1 MAGIY
6 SRFGSNAVDRFR
18 SIFSGQEPE
27 EAPVDEPQGIMSRSR
42 FSGRQGPI
50 AVETASEDT
59 SATSFYE
66 EFARM
71 MAMSST
77 DPDAV
82 ADAVLP
88 SQGSQEPDLSGW
100 ESLPPPPGRRGDQT
114 VQAFGT
120 VPRRSTGGAGSTP
133 LLDFIASGEGDYNSS
148 NRGTIGSRIV
158 GSTSDTVRNNTSL
171 TDMTIGQIR
180 ELQSIK
186 NPNNTNRLFAVG
198 RYQVIP
204 DTLQQAVKD
213 LNLPEDTVFNQD
225 TQDRIGMW
233 LINEKRP
240 AVGAFLSGAD
250 IPVDEAMMSL
260 AKEFASVPVP
270 YDTVDTRGRRV
281 RAGQSFYHHFGGNRA
296 GHSVQ
301 ETRNILM
308 QGREQFDRQR
318 PEGALAPL
326 ASLTPQPNPSR

>member
-18 SIFSGQEPE
+18 SIFSGQGAE

-42 FSGRQGPI
+42 FTGRQGPI
-50 AVETASEDT
+50 AVQPMSEDT

-77 DPDAV
+77 DPDAL

-88 SQGSQEPDLSGW
+88 SQGAQEPDLSGW
-100 ESLPPPPGRRGDQT
+100 ESLSPPPGRRGDQT
-114 VQAFGT
+114 VQALGT
-120 VPRRSTGGAGSTP
+120 VPRSTGGEGSTP

-148 NRGTIGSRIV
+148 NRGTIGSRII
-158 GSTSDTVRNNTSL
+158 GSTSDTVRNNRPL

-180 ELQSIK
+180 ELQSIN
-186 NPNNTNRLFAVG
+186 NPNNPNRLFAVG

-204 DTLQQAVKD
+204 DTMQQAVKD
-213 LNLPEDTVFNQD
+213 LNLPDDAVFNQE

-250 IPVDEAMMSL
+250 VPIDEAMMSL

-296 GHSVQ
+296 GHSVE

-326 ASLTPQPNPSR
+326 ASLAPQPNPSR

>member
-18 SIFSGQEPE
+18 NIFSGGAPQ
-27 EAPVDEPQGIMSRSR
+27 EAPVEEPQGIMSRSR

-50 AVETASEDT
+50 AVQTASQDD

-88 SQGSQEPDLSGW
+88 SQAEQQPDLSGW
-100 ESLPPPPGRRGDQT
+100 ESLPPPPGRRGEQPVQT
-114 VQAFGT
+114 PSMA
-120 VPRRSTGGAGSTP
+120 PRSSSGEGSTP

-158 GSTSDTVRNNTSL
+158 GSTNDTVRNNRRL

-180 ELQSIK
+180 ELQSIN
-186 NPNNTNRLFAVG
+186 NPNNANRLFAVG

-204 DTLQQAVKD
+204 ETLQQAVED
-213 LNLPEDTVFNQD
+213 LNLSEDTVFDQQ

-240 AVGAFLSGAD
+240 AVGAYLSGAD
-250 IPVDEAMMSL
+250 VPIDEAMLSL

-270 YDTVDTRGRRV
+270 FDTVDPRGRRV
-281 RAGQSFYHHFGGNRA
+281 RAGQSYYHHYGGNRA
-296 GHSVQ
+296 GHSVE
-301 ETRNILM
+301 ETRNILK
-308 QGREQFDRQR
+308 QGREQFISQR

-326 ASLTPQPNPSR
+326 ASLVPRPRSSR

>member
-1 MAGIY
+1 MAGMY

-18 SIFSGQEPE
+18 SIFSGGVTQ
-27 EAPVDEPQGIMSRSR
+27 EAPVEEPQGIMARSR

-50 AVETASEDT
+50 AVQPIPEDAP
-59 SATSFYE
+59 STSFYE

-88 SQGSQEPDLSGW
+88 SRDAQEPDLSAW
-100 ESLPPPPGRRGDQT
+100 DNLPPPPGRRSDQT
-114 VQAFGT
+114 VRPLDTA
-120 VPRRSTGGAGSTP
+120 PRLGGGEGSTP
-133 LLDFIASGEGDYNSS
+133 ILDFIASGEGDYNSS

-158 GSTSDTVRNNTSL
+158 GSTRDTVRNDRRL

-180 ELQSIK
+180 ELQNIN
-186 NPNNTNRLFAVG
+186 NPNNANRLFAVG

-204 DTLQQAVKD
+204 ETLQQAVED
-213 LNLPEDTVFNQD
+213 LNLSEDTVFDQE

-240 AVGAFLSGAD
+240 AVGAFLRGGD
-250 IPVDEAMMSL
+250 VPVDEAMMSL

-270 YDTVDTRGRRV
+270 YNTVDPRGRRI
-281 RAGQSFYHHFGGNRA
+281 RAGQSYYHHYGGNRA
-296 GHSVQ
+296 GHSIE

-308 QGREQFDRQR
+308 QGREQFISQR
-318 PEGALAPL
+318 PERAGAPL
-326 ASLTPQPNPSR
+326 ASLVPKPNPSR

>member
-1 MAGIY
+1 MSGTY
-6 SRFGSNAVDRFR
+6 NRFGSNAVGRFR

-27 EAPVDEPQGIMSRSR
+27 EGPVEEAQGIMSRSR

-50 AVETASEDT
+50 SVQPTEQQPTP
-59 SATSFYE
+59 TSFYE

-82 ADAVLP
+82 ADSVLP
-88 SQGSQEPDLSGW
+88 NGRQGDPDLSEW
-100 ESLPPPPGRRGDQT
+100 ERMPPAPGRRGDQT
-114 VQAFGT
+114 SQALGV
-120 VPRRSTGGAGSTP
+120 VPRSVGGAGSTP
-133 LLDFIASGEGDYNSS
+133 LLDFIAAGEGDYNSS

-158 GSTSDTVRNNTSL
+158 GSTSDTVRNNRPL

-180 ELQSIK
+180 QLQSIN
-186 NPNNTNRLFAVG
+186 NPNNADRLFAVG

-204 DTLQQAVKD
+204 DTLNQAVRD
-213 LNLPEDTVFNQD
+213 LKLSDDTVFDQD

-250 IPVDEAMMSL
+250 VPIDEAMMSL
-260 AKEFASVPVP
+260 AREFASVPVP

-301 ETRNILM
+301 ETRNMLL
-308 QGREQFDRQR
+308 QGREQFNRQR

>member
-50 AVETASEDT
+50 AVETASQDT

-88 SQGSQEPDLSGW
+88 SQGAQEPDLSGW

-213 LNLPEDTVFNQD
+213 LNLPEDTVFNQE

-250 IPVDEAMMSL
+250 VPVDEAMMSL

>member
-1 MAGIY
+1 MAGNY
-6 SRFGSNAVDRFR
+6 SRFGSNSVDRFR
-18 SIFSGQEPE
+18 TIFSGNGPQE
-27 EAPVDEPQGIMSRSR
+27 VSVNEPQGIMAKSR

-50 AVETASEDT
+50 NIQPLSRDAS
-59 SATSFYE
+59 STSFYE
-66 EFARM
+66 EFAKM

-77 DPDAV
+77 DPDVV

-88 SQGSQEPDLSGW
+88 SQDSQEPDLSDW
-100 ESLPPPPGRRGDQT
+100 YSMAPAPGRHSDQT
-114 VQAFGT
+114 VQALGT
-120 VPRRSTGGAGSTP
+120 VPRSVGSGGTTP

-148 NRGTIGSRIV
+148 NRGTIGSRII
-158 GSTSDTVRNNTSL
+158 GSTNDTIRNNRPL
-171 TDMTIGQIR
+171 TNMTVGQIR

-204 DTLQQAVKD
+204 DTLQEAVKD
-213 LNLPEDTVFNQD
+213 LNIPDDAVFNQE

-296 GHSVQ
+296 GHSVE
-301 ETRNILM
+301 ETRNILR
-308 QGREQFDRQR
+308 QGREQFDSQR

-326 ASLTPQPNPSR
+326 ASIIPQPNPSR

>member
-1 MAGIY
+1 MAGNY

-18 SIFSGQEPE
+18 SIFSGAETQEV
-27 EAPVDEPQGIMSRSR
+27 PVEEPQGIMSRSR

-50 AVETASEDT
+50 SVQPVSRD
-59 SATSFYE
+59 SSPTSFYE

-77 DPDAV
+77 DPDSV
-82 ADAVLP
+82 ADAILP
-88 SQGSQEPDLSGW
+88 NQTDQEPDLSAW
-100 ESLPPPPGRRGDQT
+100 ENLPPPPGRRNDQAAQT
-114 VQAFGT
+114 PST
-120 VPRRSTGGAGSTP
+120 SPRISGGAGSTP

-148 NRGTIGSRIV
+148 NRGTVGSRIV
-158 GSTSDTVRNNTSL
+158 GSTSDTVRNNRRL

-180 ELQSIK
+180 ELQSIN
-186 NPNNTNRLFAVG
+186 NPKNTNRLFAVG

-204 DTLQQAVKD
+204 DTLQQAIED
-213 LNLPEDTVFNQD
+213 LNLSEDTVFDQQ

-250 IPVDEAMMSL
+250 VPIDEAMMSL

-270 YDTVDTRGRRV
+270 FDTVDPRGRRV
-281 RAGQSFYHHFGGNRA
+281 RAGQSYYHHYGGNRA
-296 GHSVQ
+296 GHSVE

-308 QGREQFDRQR
+308 QGREQFISQR

-326 ASLTPQPNPSR
+326 ASLVPKPNPSR

>member
-1 MAGIY
+1 MAGNY
-6 SRFGSNAVDRFR
+6 SRLGSNAVDRFR
-18 SIFSGQEPE
+18 SIFSGQGAE
-27 EAPVDEPQGIMSRSR
+27 EVPVDETQGIMSRSR

-50 AVETASEDT
+50 AVQPMSEDT

-77 DPDAV
+77 DPDAL

-114 VQAFGT
+114 VQALGT
-120 VPRRSTGGAGSTP
+120 VPRNAGGEGSTP

-148 NRGTIGSRIV
+148 NRGTIGSRII
-158 GSTSDTVRNNTSL
+158 GSTNDTVRNNRPL

-180 ELQSIK
+180 ELQSIN
-186 NPNNTNRLFAVG
+186 NPNNPNRLFAVG

-204 DTLQQAVKD
+204 DTMQQAVKD
-213 LNLPEDTVFNQD
+213 LNLPDDAVFNQE

-250 IPVDEAMMSL
+250 VPIDEAMMSL

-326 ASLTPQPNPSR
+326 ASLAPQPNPSR

>member
-1 MAGIY
+1 MAGNY

-18 SIFSGQEPE
+18 SIFSGDTPQE
-27 EAPVDEPQGIMSRSR
+27 ASLDAPQGIMAKSR
-42 FSGRQGPI
+42 FSRREGPI
-50 AVETASEDT
+50 AIQPLSSDT

-66 EFARM
+66 EFAKM

-88 SQGSQEPDLSGW
+88 SQGAQEPDLSGW
-100 ESLPPPPGRRGDQT
+100 DNMPPPPGSRSDQT
-114 VQAFGT
+114 VQALGT
-120 VPRRSTGGAGSTP
+120 VPRNAGGEGTTP

-148 NRGTIGSRIV
+148 NRGTIGRRII
-158 GSTSDTVRNNTSL
+158 GSTNDTVRNNIPL

-180 ELQSIK
+180 ELQSIN
-186 NPNNTNRLFAVG
+186 NPNNANRLFAVG

-204 DTLQQAVKD
+204 DTLQEAVKD
-213 LNLPEDTVFNQD
+213 LNLPDDAVFNQE

-250 IPVDEAMMSL
+250 VPVDEAMMSL

-270 YDTVDTRGRRV
+270 FDTVDPRGRRV
-281 RAGQSFYHHFGGNRA
+281 RAGQSYYHHYGGNRA
-296 GHSVQ
+296 GHSIE

>member
-1 MAGIY
+1 MAGNY

-88 SQGSQEPDLSGW
+88 SQGAQEPDLSGW

-114 VQAFGT
+114 ARPLDT
-120 VPRRSTGGAGSTP
+120 APRLRGGEGSTP

-158 GSTSDTVRNNTSL
+158 GSTSDTIRNNRRL

-180 ELQSIK
+180 ELQNINS
-186 NPNNTNRLFAVG
+186 PNNTNRLFAVG

-204 DTLQQAVKD
+204 DTLQQAVED
-213 LNLPEDTVFNQD
+213 LNLSEDTVFDQN

-240 AVGAFLSGAD
+240 AVGAYLSGAD
-250 IPVDEAMMSL
+250 VPIDEAMLSL

-270 YDTVDTRGRRV
+270 FDTVDSRGRRV
-281 RAGQSFYHHFGGNRA
+281 RAGQSYYHHFGGNRA
-296 GHSVQ
+296 GHSVE

-308 QGREQFDRQR
+308 QGREQFDSQR